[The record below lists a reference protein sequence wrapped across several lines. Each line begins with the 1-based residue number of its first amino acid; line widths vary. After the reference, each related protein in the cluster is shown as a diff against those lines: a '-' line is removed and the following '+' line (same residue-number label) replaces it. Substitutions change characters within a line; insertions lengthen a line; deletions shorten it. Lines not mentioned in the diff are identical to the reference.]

1 MGVCKLDELKNSV
14 EILDHYADAAVQML
28 MDQYLTAMGESIAK
42 GAVNKEK
49 MPETLDKKCRVLI
62 KKRLRKQQFMLASK
76 KLLSISRK
84 VAMIVLMLFGVVGL
98 LFVSVEAVRVPI
110 INFFIEQKDGHL
122 EIYATGDEQSSLNI
136 GDETARN
143 PLAGLLPEGYMLVI
157 HRENSTGGVFVKYEN
172 ESGEYILFSENCGIN
187 ILDVD
192 NEDAITEHTTLLS
205 CPAVFIEKNEYQL
218 AWANQEAERLCRLEA
233 SALSREQIIALAE
246 NIEKN
251 R

>member
-1 MGVCKLDELKNSV
+1 MDELKNSV
-14 EILDHYADAAVQML
+14 EILDHYADAAVLMI

-62 KKRLRKQQFMLASK
+62 KKRLRKQQFVLASK

-122 EIYATGDEQSSLNI
+122 EIYSSEDEQKPS
-136 GDETARN
+136 ETENTTAKT
-143 PLAGLLPEGYMLVI
+143 PLAGLLPEGYQLVMFE
-157 HRENSTGGVFVKYEN
+157 ENSMGGILLMYKN
-172 ESGEYILFSENCGIN
+172 EAEEYILFSEDPRISV
-187 ILDVD
+187 IDVD
-192 NEDAITEHTTLLS
+192 NENAITEHITILS

-218 AWANQEAERLCRLEA
+218 AWVNQEAERMCRLEA
-233 SALSREQIIALAE
+233 SALSREQLITLAE